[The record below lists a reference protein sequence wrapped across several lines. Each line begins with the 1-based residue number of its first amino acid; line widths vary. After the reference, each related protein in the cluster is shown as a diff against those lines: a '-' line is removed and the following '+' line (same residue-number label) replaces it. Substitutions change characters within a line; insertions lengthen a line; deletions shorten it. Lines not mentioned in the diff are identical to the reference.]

1 MKNNKTKKK
10 YSILVQS
17 SMPRTTVKKEPSI
30 LVQSSLY
37 RSRQKSLKK
46 VLERENENR

>member
-1 MKNNKTKKK
+1 MKNKTPKKK

-30 LVQSSLY
+30 LVQSSMY
-37 RSRQKSLKK
+37 RSRQLKK
-46 VLERENENR
+46 VLRRENENR

>member
-1 MKNNKTKKK
+1 MKNKTSKKK

-30 LVQSSLY
+30 LVQSSMY
-37 RSRQKSLKK
+37 RSRQLKK
-46 VLERENENR
+46 VLGRKNENR